1 MESESPKYSQIKQYI
16 VQKINQGDFRPH
28 DQIPTEF
35 MLSEKFGVSRITSNR
50 AIRELE
56 MEGYIY
62 RTRGKGSFVASP
74 NDRLAGA
81 GTEYSVPDAAR
92 RVAVIFADVQH
103 HQYGYT
109 TCMEILLGAQ
119 RVLAEYGY
127 DVSIFFSDESEEQE
141 QRLITAA
148 SSGQFSGFLLLP
160 LSSNH
165 EQEELKRLNERRF
178 PFVVIDR
185 TIRTLRTNLVTSD
198 NFDGAYQAVSYLIE
212 QGHRNIAFLS
222 LKIDYAS
229 SVHER
234 YRGYCEA
241 LSDHRIPL
249 RRELVME
256 DYIPANMA
264 AITERLLE
272 QIQSPAD
279 KVTAVFAIN
288 DEIAIDVMKAL
299 PQRGVAIPEDVSL
312 IGFDDSPMLDHVSIP
327 LSSVKQFRKR
337 LGEQAGEMLIR
348 HIEDNELPLEH
359 VMLNTKLVVRK
370 STGKAK

>member
-1 MESESPKYSQIKQYI
+1 MESESPKYLQIKQYI
-16 VQKINQGDFRPH
+16 VRKINQGEFKPH

-35 MLSEKFGVSRITSNR
+35 MLSEKFSVSRITSNR

-74 NDRLAGA
+74 GDRLSGS
-81 GTEYSVPDAAR
+81 GEEYSLPDASR

-109 TCMEILLGAQ
+109 ACMEILLGAQ
-119 RVLAEYGY
+119 RVLAQHGY
-127 DVSIFFSDESEEQE
+127 DLSIFFSDESQEQE
-141 QRLITAA
+141 QSLIAAA
-148 SSGQFSGFLLLP
+148 SSGQFAGFLLLP
-160 LSSNH
+160 MSSKH
-165 EQEELKRLNERRF
+165 EHPELKHLNDRRF

-249 RRELVME
+249 RRELIME
-256 DYIPANMA
+256 DYSPANMA
-264 AITERLLE
+264 AIAERLAE
-272 QIQSPAD
+272 HIQSPAD
-279 KVTAVFAIN
+279 NVTAVFAIN
-288 DEIAIDVMKAL
+288 DEIAIDTMKAL
-299 PQRGVAIPEDVSL
+299 VQRDVAIPDDVSL
-312 IGFDDSPMLDHVSIP
+312 IGFDDSPMLEHVSIP

-337 LGEQAGEMLIR
+337 LGEQAGEMLVR
-348 HIEDNELPLEH
+348 HIEDRELPLEH